1 MDFESFAALDESVT
15 KEDWERT
22 PSSVR
27 HLLRVVLED
36 FERRLAELEEDKILS
51 NIEKDQSSESQA
63 EANVVNSGAQK
74 ILRCSFCGKSSEEVT
89 RIVIGPTVNICHE
102 CVDICNEILAELG
115 VKE

>member
-1 MDFESFAALDESVT
+1 MEFESFTALDESVT

-22 PSSVR
+22 PPSIR
-27 HLLRVVLED
+27 QLLRFVLED

-51 NIEKDQSSESQA
+51 KVEKGLSSGTQV
-63 EANVVNSGAQK
+63 EAHVVDSGAQK
-74 ILRCSFCGKSSEEVT
+74 ILRCSFCGKSSEEVA
-89 RIVIGPTVNICHE
+89 RVVIGPTVNICNE